1 MILIYIVL
9 AVAAAAGALMEFYVR
24 FLPAERENRAKKLEE
39 KNIVREQVN
48 QALSNAESYKNIG
61 FRMFGLSYTGDII
74 PPVLK
79 K

>member
-1 MILIYIVL
+1 MIWIYIVL
-9 AVAAAAGALMEFYVR
+9 AIATVAGAIMEFYVR
-24 FLPAERENRAKKLEE
+24 FRPAWRENRAKKLED